1 MRSPTAH
8 HAPNHAAHASHDLA
22 DLLPAPDGASPEVI
36 ATTLARWQADEATV
50 RARLAPAGLSRPEQV
65 AGLSGLEIFHAIS
78 AGELPAVPI
87 GETVDIWPM
96 GFGPGWFV
104 FQGRPSARFFNPMG
118 SIHGGWIATI
128 LDSALGCCVQTTVPV
143 GGTYTTAELKVSYL
157 RALTPAVPL
166 VRAVAQII
174 NAGRRL
180 GFAEAR
186 LLGPDGKVYAHA
198 TTTCLIM
205 ERAGR

>member
-1 MRSPTAH
+1 
-8 HAPNHAAHASHDLA
+8 
-22 DLLPAPDGASPEVI
+22 
-36 ATTLARWQADEATV
+36 
-50 RARLAPAGLSRPEQV
+50 
-65 AGLSGLEIFHAIS
+65 
-78 AGELPAVPI
+78 
-87 GETVDIWPM
+87 
-96 GFGPGWFV
+96 
-104 FQGRPSARFFNPMG
+104 
-118 SIHGGWIATI
+118 
-128 LDSALGCCVQTTVPV
+128 V

-186 LLGPDGKVYAHA
+186 LVGADGKVYAHA